1 MKVLLHATVFVFWF
15 ADNSLGM
22 SQYVS
27 AQKQNL
33 IPQVTLQD
41 AVKCWLNEDTPN
53 FDYGGYVVGDRE
65 ETAVLLCKSPGIL
78 CGIPFFEAIFRELN
92 CNINWLYKEG
102 TLLSPVCKVA
112 YVQGKVKDI
121 LLGERVALNVIT
133 RASGIATQCKSLEKI
148 KKLKG
153 WHGEIAGTRK
163 TTPGFR
169 IVEKYSLLVG
179 GASLHRYDLS
189 SMVMLKDNHV
199 WSVGNVQ
206 KAVKKA
212 REVCGFS
219 MKIEVECRT
228 IDDAKSA
235 AGAGAE
241 IVMLDNFC
249 CDALHTAAAQIKD
262 HYPHVIIEASGGV
275 TEETIRDFMGPNIDV
290 ISMGKLTQG
299 YSVVDFSLKIMKDG
313 KNPENPVVTD

>member
-1 MKVLLHATVFVFWF
+1 
-15 ADNSLGM
+15 M
-22 SQYVS
+22 SQYATV
-27 AQKQNL
+27 QKHNL
-33 IPQVTLQD
+33 LPPVNLQD
-41 AVKCWLNEDTPN
+41 VVKSWLKEDTPS

-78 CGIPFFEAIFRELN
+78 CGIPFFEAIFHELN
-92 CNINWLYKEG
+92 CKINWLYKEG
-102 TLLSPVCKVA
+102 TMLSAICKVA

-121 LLGERVALNVIT
+121 LLGERTALNVIT

-148 KKLKG
+148 KKAKG

-169 IVEKYSLLVG
+169 LVEKYALLVG

-189 SMVMLKDNHV
+189 SMIMLKDNHL
-199 WSVGNVQ
+199 WSVGNVH

-212 REVCGFS
+212 KEVCGFS

-228 IDDAKSA
+228 VGDAKA
-235 AGAGAE
+235 AAAAGAE
-241 IVMLDNFC
+241 IVMLDNFGS
-249 CDALHTAAAQIKD
+249 DALHNAAADIKA
-262 HYPHVIIEASGGV
+262 HYPKVIIEASGGV
-275 TEETIRDFMGPNIDV
+275 TEETISNFMGPNIDV

-313 KNPENPVVTD
+313 KNPENPTITD

>member
-1 MKVLLHATVFVFWF
+1 MNQFTA
-15 ADNSLGM
+15 
-22 SQYVS
+22 

-33 IPQVTLQD
+33 LSSVNLKE
-41 AVKCWLNEDTPN
+41 AVASWLKEDTPS

-78 CGIPFFEAIFRELN
+78 SGIPFFEAIFQQVN
-92 CNINWLYKEG
+92 CKINWLYEEG
-102 TLLSPVCKVA
+102 TLLSPICKVA

-121 LLGERVALNVIT
+121 LVGERIALNVIT
-133 RASGIATQCKSLEKI
+133 RASGISTQCKSLEKI
-148 KKLKG
+148 KHMKG
-153 WHGEIAGTRK
+153 WNGEIAGTRK

-169 IVEKYSLLVG
+169 MVEKYALLVG
-179 GASLHRYDLS
+179 GSSLHRYDLS
-189 SMVMLKDNHV
+189 SMVMLKDNHI
-199 WSVGNVQ
+199 WSVGNVH

-228 IDDAKSA
+228 IEDAKTA

-241 IVMLDNFC
+241 VVMLDNFGPE
-249 CDALHTAAAQIKD
+249 ALHAAASEIKAC
-262 HYPHVIIEASGGV
+262 HPNVIIEASGGV
-275 TEETIRDFMGPNIDV
+275 TEQTISDFMGPNIDV

-299 YSVVDFSLKIMKDG
+299 YPVVDFSLKIMKDG
-313 KNPENPVVTD
+313 KNPENPTVTNGVNH